1 MQKMTKH
8 FDFGKRGIFGGVL
21 QTQKFPNHTDSYHVM
36 NINEVS
42 VFENLKSFGP
52 NYLEI
57 RTKTVKNESN
67 YQKHDFL
74 VILCP
79 QIQWVR
85 GTMGWED

>member
-1 MQKMTKH
+1 MQKLTKH
-8 FDFGKRGIFGGVL
+8 FDFGKRGSFGGVL

-36 NINEVS
+36 NINEVNF
-42 VFENLKSFGP
+42 FENLKSFGP
-52 NYLEI
+52 NYLET

-85 GTMGWED
+85 RTMGWED